1 MAAIKHFSGYD
12 KGTFLTAESATTLQG
27 GSMVLAILF
36 LGFDIFWAIFVII
49 ALVEAGFQKQLK
61 LGMPWWST
69 IFPLGTMNTTFLV
82 MGQELDS
89 PTFRV
94 LATGLYLILLM
105 DYICCWVMTIYLVY
119 KGELLDGR
127 QQLQKK
133 D

>member
-1 MAAIKHFSGYD
+1 
-12 KGTFLTAESATTLQG
+12 
-27 GSMVLAILF
+27 MVLAILF

-49 ALVEAGFQKQLK
+49 ALLEAGFKKQLK

-69 IFPLGTMNTTFLV
+69 IFPIGTMNTTFLV
-82 MGQELDS
+82 LGQELDS
-89 PTFRV
+89 PTFRF
-94 LATGLYLILLM
+94 LATGLYLILLT
-105 DYICCWVMTIYLVY
+105 DYFCCWAMTVYLVW